1 MRNKSSVFYLFLCVE
16 IVNVARSQT
25 DFLFMKSP
33 DSSHAFVSLIANEY
47 SLNVQQVAATA
58 KMFAEGATVP
68 FIARYRKEATGGMDE
83 VQILNVRDRLVQ
95 LGDLEKRR
103 DAIVKS
109 LEERKLL
116 SSELKKK
123 IADAE
128 TMTRL
133 EDIFAP
139 YRPKRRTRATIAKDR
154 GLEPLADFIWEHRE
168 SSTADVTEEAK
179 KFIVEGKTEE
189 EKAEAVPTA
198 EDALAGARDIL
209 AERFSDDADCRAEL
223 REFFLKES
231 EVSSKVMY
239 GKDKEPEAQKFK
251 DYFEWSEPFNKV
263 PSHRMLAMR
272 RGEKEGFIFMRI
284 KVDEERA
291 LAIMS
296 GRFGVTSSGGC
307 AEQLDLAIAD
317 SYKRLLGLSLET
329 ECRMMAKKEADI
341 EAVRVF
347 ADNLRELLLASP
359 LGQKTMVAIDPAF
372 RTGCKTV
379 VLDAQGTLL
388 FDTVLHF
395 TTSHS
400 QALEATSVLQKMVE
414 KFKVEAIAIGNGT
427 ASRETEAVVRA
438 AGFSKSVPIL
448 IVNESGASIY
458 SASEVAREEFPDKDI
473 TVRGA
478 VSIGRRLMD
487 PLAELVKLD
496 PKSIGV
502 GQYQHDVDQSLLKNG
517 LDDTVISCVNGVG
530 VEVNTASRQL
540 LGYVAGLNSGIAS
553 NIVAYRAENGPFKNR
568 AELKKVARLGDV
580 AFEQAAGFLRIQGGE
595 HPLDSSSVHPERY
608 ALVEQMAADLG
619 ADVPSLIN
627 DAALRKKVDLK
638 KYTTDEV
645 GLPTL
650 KDIMAELDKPGRD
663 PRAQYEIFTFAEG
676 VNKPSD
682 LTVGMK
688 LPGIVTNVTNFGAF
702 VDVGVHQDG
711 LVHISQLA
719 DQYVADPAEVVK
731 VGQKVQVTVTEVDLN
746 RKRIALSMR
755 KDPDIGGQKERSQQS
770 RDNRGG
776 GSHSGGGRR
785 NNSGGNS
792 GGGRSQQGGGGRNK
806 DSFGGNWFDQAL
818 KKGK

>member
-1 MRNKSSVFYLFLCVE
+1 MN
-16 IVNVARSQT
+16 IH
-25 DFLFMKSP
+25 
-33 DSSHAFVSLIANEY
+33 DSKFISRIANEY
-47 SLNVQQVAATA
+47 SLSNQQVSATA

-83 VQILNVRDRLVQ
+83 VQILGVRDRLTQ
-95 LGDLEKRR
+95 LADLEKRR

-116 SSELKKK
+116 TPELKKK
-123 IADAE
+123 VAEAE

-154 GLEPLADFIWEHRE
+154 GLEPLADFIWEQRE
-168 SSTADVTEEAK
+168 SSSADSEKEAANYIIESK
-179 KFIVEGKTEE
+179 SEDD
-189 EKAEAVPTA
+189 KAEAVPTA
-198 EDALAGARDIL
+198 EDALSGARDIL
-209 AERFSDDADCRAEL
+209 AERFSDDADCRSEL

-231 EVSSKVMY
+231 NVEAKVMY
-239 GKDKEPEAQKFK
+239 GKEIEPDAQKFK
-251 DYFEWSEPFNKV
+251 DYFDWSEPFSKV

-284 KVDEERA
+284 KADEEQA
-291 LAIMS
+291 LTILR
-296 GRFGVTSSGGC
+296 GRFGVTNEGQC
-307 AEQLDLAIAD
+307 AEQVDLAIVD
-317 SYKRLLGLSLET
+317 SYKRLLGLTLET
-329 ECRMMAKKEADI
+329 ECRMLAKKEADA

-359 LGQKTMVAIDPAF
+359 LGQKPMVAIDPAF

-379 VLDAQGTLL
+379 VLDAQGALL

-395 TTSHS
+395 TTGKS
-400 QALEATSVLQKMVE
+400 QTLEAVNVLQKMVD
-414 KFKVEAIAIGNGT
+414 KFKIEAIAIGNGT
-427 ASRETEAVVRA
+427 ASRETEAAVRA
-438 AGFSKSVPIL
+438 AQLPKSVSII

-502 GQYQHDVDQSLLKNG
+502 GQYQHDVDQSLLKSG
-517 LDDTVISCVNGVG
+517 LDDTVVSCVNAVG

-540 LGYVAGLNSGIAS
+540 LGYVSGLNSGIAS
-553 NIVAYRAENGPFKNR
+553 NIIAHREEHGPFKTR
-568 AELKKVARLGDV
+568 SELMKVSRLGDI
-580 AFEQAAGFLRIQGGE
+580 AYQQAAGFLRIRGGA

-608 ALVEQMAADLG
+608 ELVEKMASDLG
-619 ADVPSLIN
+619 CDLDTLIK
-627 DAALRKKVDLK
+627 DPATRKKVQLNN
-638 KYTTDEV
+638 YITEEV

-650 KDIMAELDKPGRD
+650 KDIINELAKPGRD
-663 PRAQYEIFTFAEG
+663 PRAQYESFSFADG
-676 VNKPSD
+676 VNQVSD
-682 LTVGMK
+682 LSEGMK

-719 DQYVADPAEVVK
+719 DQFVSDPAEFVK
-731 VGQKVQVTVTEVDLN
+731 VGQKVQVTVTEVDLE
-746 RKRIALSMR
+746 RKRIALSMK
-755 KDPDIGGQKERSQQS
+755 KDP
-770 RDNRGG
+770 
-776 GSHSGGGRR
+776 
-785 NNSGGNS
+785 
-792 GGGRSQQGGGGRNK
+792 SQQGQKQRNQRGTHSDRRGRPNNQQNKSRGGQRSGNK
-806 DSFGGNWFDQAL
+806 RPQRGNEQLGGNWFEQAL
-818 KKGK
+818 KNGR

>member
-1 MRNKSSVFYLFLCVE
+1 MSN
-16 IVNVARSQT
+16 T
-25 DFLFMKSP
+25 DL
-33 DSSHAFVSLIANEY
+33 SHTFVTRIATELA
-47 SLNVQQVAATA
+47 LNVPQVAATA
-58 KMFAEGATVP
+58 KMFSEGATVP

-83 VQILNVRDRLVQ
+83 VQIMNVRDRLVQ
-95 LGDLEKRR
+95 LADLEKRR
-103 DAIVKS
+103 DVIIKS
-109 LEERKLL
+109 LDERKLL
-116 SSELKKK
+116 SAELKKK
-123 IADAE
+123 ITAAE

-139 YRPKRRTRATIAKDR
+139 YRPKRRTRATMARDR
-154 GLEPLADFIWEHRE
+154 GLEPLADFIWDNRE
-168 SSTADVTEEAK
+168 SSTADPVAEAE
-179 KFIVEGKTEE
+179 KFIVESDDK
-189 EKAEAVPTA
+189 EKSVALGV
-198 EDALAGARDIL
+198 DALAGARDII
-209 AERFSDDADCRAEL
+209 AERFSDDADVRAEL
-223 REFFLKES
+223 RELI
-231 EVSSKVMY
+231 VNDGTVTSKVMY
-239 GKDKEPEAQKFK
+239 GKDTETDAQKFK
-251 DYFEWSEPFNKV
+251 DYFEWSEPFASV

-272 RGEKEGFIFMRI
+272 RGEKEGFLFMRI
-284 KVDEERA
+284 QADEERA
-291 LAIMS
+291 LTIMR
-296 GRFGVTSSGGC
+296 GRFGVTNSGPC
-307 AEQLDLAIAD
+307 AEQLELSLTD

-329 ECRMMAKKEADI
+329 ECRMKAKKEADV

-347 ADNLRELLLASP
+347 AENLRELLLASP
-359 LGQKTMVAIDPAF
+359 LGQRPMIAIDPAF

-388 FDTVLHF
+388 FDTVLHL

-400 QALEATSVLQKMVE
+400 QAMEAAAILQKMVE
-414 KFKVEAIAIGNGT
+414 KFNIEAVAIGNGT
-427 ASRETEAVVRA
+427 ASREAEAVVRA
-438 AGFSKSVPIL
+438 CGLPKSVAIV

-502 GQYQHDVDQSLLKNG
+502 GQYQHDVDQNLLKAG
-517 LDDTVISCVNGVG
+517 LDDTVVSCVNGVG

-553 NIVAYRAENGPFKNR
+553 NIIAYRNENGPFKTR
-568 AELKKVARLGDV
+568 DELKKVPRLGDV
-580 AFEQAAGFLRIQGGE
+580 AYEQAAGFLRILGGA
-595 HPLDSSSVHPERY
+595 HPLDGSAVHPERY

-619 ADVPSLIN
+619 CDVPTLIR
-627 DAALRKKVDLK
+627 DAGARQKIDLK
-638 KYTTDEV
+638 KYVSDEV

-650 KDIMAELDKPGRD
+650 KDIVAELAKPGRD
-663 PRAQYEIFTFAEG
+663 PRAQFELFTFAEG

-682 LTVGMK
+682 LTAGIK

-746 RKRIALSMR
+746 RNRIALSMR
-755 KDPDIGGQKERSQQS
+755 ANPDIGGQAQRRES
-770 RDNRGG
+770 NGAGG
-776 GSHSGGGRR
+776 GGNNSRNRANNGGGQPPR
-785 NNSGGNS
+785 NS
-792 GGGRSQQGGGGRNK
+792 GGGRNN
-806 DSFGGNWFDQAL
+806 DSFGGNWFDQAV
-818 KKGK
+818 KKGR